1 MLTLPTYFISH
12 GGGPWPFMKTEYGQ
26 TYAKLE
32 IALHDIPRQLGVTPK
47 AVLVISAHWE
57 EPEFTVTANAAPG
70 MIYDFSG
77 FPEHTYHI
85 SYPAPGSPELAHQ
98 VQSLIQQAG
107 FSAKLDLNRGFDHGM
122 YSALY
127 PIYPKADVP
136 IVQLSLKI
144 GLDPATHLAMG
155 RALACL
161 RTQGILII
169 GSGLSYHNLRRFGP
183 AGFTASREFD
193 DWLQQTLI
201 QTDVMQRAEQLKA
214 WEQAP
219 SAREAHPREEHLL
232 PLMVVVGAAKNDVAH
247 CVYHER
253 TFMGGL
259 TVSGFRFG

>member
-1 MLTLPTYFISH
+1 MNTLPTYFLSH
-12 GGGPWPFMKTEYGQ
+12 GGGPWPFMKEESGQ
-26 TYAKLE
+26 TYTKLE
-32 IALHDIPRQLGVTPK
+32 IALHDMPRQIGVTPK

-57 EPEFTVTANAAPG
+57 EPEFTVMANATPG

-77 FPEHTYHI
+77 FPEYAYHI

-107 FSAKLDLNRGFDHGM
+107 FPANLNFNRGFDHGM

-127 PIYPKADVP
+127 PIYPKAEVP
-136 IVQLSLKI
+136 IVQLSLKT

-155 RALACL
+155 RTLAPL
-161 RTQGILII
+161 RAQGILII
-169 GSGLSYHNLRRFGP
+169 GSGFSYHNLHRFGP
-183 AGFTASREFD
+183 AGFAASREFD
-193 DWLQQTLI
+193 DWLQHTLI
-201 QTDVMQRAEQLKA
+201 QSDVIQRTEQLKT

-219 SAREAHPREEHLL
+219 SARAAHPREEHLL
-232 PLMVVVGAAKNDVAH
+232 PLMVAVGAAENEAAH

-253 TFMGGL
+253 TFMDGL

>member
-1 MLTLPTYFISH
+1 MITLPTYFISH
-12 GGGPWPFMKTEYGQ
+12 GGGPWPFMKTGNDQ

-32 IALHDIPRQLGVTPK
+32 IALHDMPRQLGVTPK

-57 EPEFTVTANAAPG
+57 EPEFTVMANAMPG

-77 FPEHTYHI
+77 FPEHTYQI

-107 FSAKLDLNRGFDHGM
+107 FSARLDFNRGFDHGM

-136 IVQLSLKI
+136 IVQLSLKA
-144 GLDPATHLAMG
+144 GLDPAIHLAMG
-155 RALACL
+155 RALTSL
-161 RTQGILII
+161 RTQGIVII

-183 AGFTASREFD
+183 TGFIASREFD
-193 DWLQQTLI
+193 DWLQRTLI
-201 QTDVMQRAEQLKA
+201 QSDAIQRTEQLKA

-219 SAREAHPREEHLL
+219 SARKAHPRQEHLL
-232 PLMVVVGAAKNDVAH
+232 PLMVVVGAAENDVAH

-253 TFMGGL
+253 AFMDGL